1 MTTKDPIKLNKAKE
15 LERIKTNA
23 KKALIALTAADYNAV
38 ELMNRDLLDYKQG
51 SAMSKY
57 FLRVLAPLRELIEY
71 LENFDNPGLSID
83 RGQMAAAIAETYQK
97 YFIDRE
103 VSAGVPFILYNT
115 ETGRVFGQPSVL
127 PLRDSDL
134 FITKLTENCFGDNVS
149 SAADIEYFLTK
160 VSPEWLEDLINNSDI
175 KGR

>member
-1 MTTKDPIKLNKAKE
+1 
-15 LERIKTNA
+15 
-23 KKALIALTAADYNAV
+23 
-38 ELMNRDLLDYKQG
+38 
-51 SAMSKY
+51 
-57 FLRVLAPLRELIEY
+57 
-71 LENFDNPGLSID
+71 
-83 RGQMAAAIAETYQK
+83 MAAQNDHERVEQLLNELAEIGAGFFK

-134 FITKLTENCFGDNVS
+134 FITKLTENCFGDNVN
-149 SAADIEYFLTK
+149 SAAEIEYFLTQ